1 MIIASLR
8 LAKDNPM
15 KLFSLSLGGFTATT
29 VKSQIS
35 KTATVK
41 SGLNGAKTSN
51 KPKPTK
57 NLVLSLSLTPQ
68 QKQPEVAKQVKQNLT
83 VSQFDRR
90 LTAKELLLSIGF
102 VGLVAL
108 SGYGLNSVL
117 LNPNTPAIPL
127 KSQTHS
133 TLQTP
138 KFVQTSFAGVPALS
152 TIINGDD
159 KTYWATDLQ
168 VQDEFLKVGVNRP

>member
-1 MIIASLR
+1 
-8 LAKDNPM
+8 M
-15 KLFSLSLGGFTATT
+15 KLFSLPLGGFTATT
-29 VKSQIS
+29 VEPQIS

-57 NLVLSLSLTPQ
+57 NLVLSLSLTLQ
-68 QKQPEVAKQVKQNLT
+68 QKQPEVAKQAKQDLT

-117 LNPNTPAIPL
+117 LKPNTHTTMPL

-168 VQDEFLKVGVNRP
+168 VQDEFLKAGVNRP